1 MLPKP
6 SHGQP
11 PPAKAASSQGPDA
24 SSRGRDAEAQHARH
38 THRTRHTQHAH
49 RTRRARRSTRS
60 GCLRRR
66 ASRSRTAT
74 CSSSAARRA
83 RTRCA
88 STSATRCSSSR
99 SSTPRSPSSSPR
111 SRRRSPTPQ
120 RRTRSK
126 WAPGSPAGL
135 APTRRA
141 RGLCTG
147 SGRRELWAREEERP
161 RGSGAEGG
169 RRPRAS
175 ARPTLLIALPWLHPG
190 VALRAAAPGQAA
202 RPEPAHA
209 LRGQPTL
216 RRERGRRARGPRG
229 ARLRGAERRAH
240 PPRQGDQPAAWLR
253 LRRVRAGGGQP
264 GQ

>member
-1 MLPKP
+1 MTTARLLRGLRRLALGGAPHTPGSTRPCCP
-6 SHGQP
+6 S
-11 PPAKAASSQGPDA
+11 PAKAASSQG
-24 SSRGRDAEAQHARH
+24 RDAEAQHTRHTLHTHRTQHTLH
-38 THRTRHTQHAH
+38 THRTRHTLLTH

-120 RRTRSK
+120 RRTLEVG
-126 WAPGSPAGL
+126 PGL
-135 APTRRA
+135 AGRPLSQRRA

-147 SGRRELWAREEERP
+147 SGRRELGAREEERP

-169 RRPRAS
+169 GAAVHAPVL
-175 ARPTLLIALPWLHPG
+175 ARHC
-190 VALRAAAPGQAA
+190 
-202 RPEPAHA
+202 
-209 LRGQPTL
+209 
-216 RRERGRRARGPRG
+216 
-229 ARLRGAERRAH
+229 
-240 PPRQGDQPAAWLR
+240 
-253 LRRVRAGGGQP
+253 
-264 GQ
+264 